1 MDRSK
6 RIRVVAVA
14 GVGILALF
22 VAFIGAPLV
31 AALLWP
37 TPDLSNDVEAFT
49 ESFAQ
54 AAETA
59 RVANT
64 VSMVALAVAGLCI
77 LYLLVV
83 LAGWFIGPKDTGGEP
98 NA

>member
-6 RIRVVAVA
+6 RIRVVAVSV
-14 GVGILALF
+14 VGLVALF
-22 VAFIGAPLV
+22 VAFIGAPLT

-37 TPDLSNDVEAFT
+37 APDTFNDAEAFT
-49 ESFAQ
+49 GSILQSAQ
-54 AAETA
+54 TA

-64 VSMVALAVAGLCI
+64 VSMVALVVADLCI
-77 LYLLVV
+77 LYVLIV
-83 LAGWFIGPKDTGGEP
+83 LAGWFIGPKETDGES